1 MTDTTAPAP
10 SDTTAPATTTA
21 AAPADTTT
29 TTTAPATTAAPSTW
43 HSAFD
48 DDTKGWLG
56 NRGLDKLDG
65 EKALPELVKTAR
77 NAEKLLGVP
86 ADEIIRRPKDGDPA
100 AFRTA
105 MMKLGLPE
113 KADQYEL
120 PVPEGDS
127 GEFAKTAAAW
137 FHEAGAPKG
146 VAQKVAAKWNEF
158 VAAQAKA
165 NSEAQTAKI
174 AENEAALKREWG
186 PAYEARLT
194 AAGQIATKLGLT
206 DDVSAVLR
214 EKLGAAGL
222 AKFVFSLGEKLGEA
236 DFVNGDGIQF
246 GGTMTPQQ
254 ATQKIAELQRDP
266 EWRAR
271 YLKGG
276 KPELEEMR
284 KLQALSVAGGK

>member
-1 MTDTTAPAP
+1 MTDPNPAPAP
-10 SDTTAPATTTA
+10 TPDPAPAP
-21 AAPADTTT
+21 APAPDP
-29 TTTAPATTAAPSTW
+29 APAPAPGPAAW
-43 HSAFD
+43 HASFD

-86 ADEIIRRPKDGDPA
+86 ADQIIRMPKDGDPA

-105 MMKLGLPE
+105 MTRLGRPE
-113 KADQYEL
+113 KADQYEI
-120 PVPEGDS
+120 PVPDGDP
-127 GEFAKTAAAW
+127 GEFAKTAATW
-137 FHEAGAPKG
+137 FHEADLTK
-146 VAQKVAAKWNEF
+146 AQAKVMAAKWNEF
-158 VAAQAKA
+158 AAAQAKA
-165 NSEAQTAKI
+165 QADAGATKI

-194 AAGQIATKLGLT
+194 AAGQIAAKLGLS
-206 DDVSAVLR
+206 DDVAGVLR

-222 AKFVFSLGEKLGEA
+222 AKFVFTLGEKLGEA
-236 DFVNGDGIQF
+236 SFVTGEGMQF
-246 GGTMTPQQ
+246 GGLMSPAQ

>member
-1 MTDTTAPAP
+1 MTDPAPAP
-10 SDTTAPATTTA
+10 TPNPAPAP
-21 AAPADTTT
+21 APAPTPDP
-29 TTTAPATTAAPSTW
+29 APAPAPTPAPAATW
-43 HSAFD
+43 HSSFD
-48 DDTKGWLG
+48 DETKGWLG

-86 ADEIIRRPKDGDPA
+86 ADQIIRMPKDGDPA

-113 KADQYEL
+113 KADMYEL

-146 VAQKVAAKWNEF
+146 VAQKIAAKWNEF
-158 VAAQAKA
+158 IAGQAKA
-165 NSEAQTAKI
+165 NTEAQTIKI

-194 AAGQIATKLGLT
+194 AAGQIATKLGLP
-206 DDVSAVLR
+206 DDATAVLR

-222 AKFVFSLGEKLGEA
+222 AKFVFALGEKLGEA
-236 DFVNGDGIQF
+236 NFVSGDGMQF
-246 GGTMTPQQ
+246 GGTMTPAQ
-254 ATQKIAELQRDP
+254 AQAKIAQLRGDKD
-266 EWRAR
+266 WTAR
-271 YLKGG
+271 YLKGNT
-276 KPELEEMR
+276 PELEEMR
-284 KLQALSVAGGK
+284 KLQALAVAGGK